1 MVIAD
6 TGATATLSDGWDTL
20 ADGAITTVSPASG
33 QRDTSVTITGER
45 LLGGGEELLSV
56 ELGAVSAE
64 IISAADDAVEIVAG
78 ISTGSAGVQDITI
91 TADTGAV
98 ITGVGAFEYL
108 AEGTVSS
115 VSPASGQYGTRVVI
129 EDHGYGVGTID
140 GFRANAIG
148 ANNHSLVTW

>member
-1 MVIAD
+1 MEA
-6 TGATATLSDGWDTL
+6 LRDTL
-20 ADGAITTVSPASG
+20 HRYRPAEHMCVVAINV
-33 QRDTSVTITGER
+33 
-45 LLGGGEELLSV
+45 L
-56 ELGAVSAE
+56 
-64 IISAADDAVEIVAG
+64 DDAVEIVAG

-129 EDHGYGVGTID
+129 AGSRLRGGGSAVVSVTLAGVAVASIESQTDDEVAVIAQHSDDLGD
-140 GFRANAIG
+140 GDVVLTADIV
-148 ANNHSLVTW
+148 LT